1 MPYNVLGAGSA
12 SGYEIEQSL
21 RFNDDDSAY
30 LSRTP
35 ASAGNRKTWTWS
47 GWFKRGNLN
56 LVRRAIFGSIP
67 TSGNTN
73 SNTIQ
78 FGFLSDDKF
87 QLGLQTAYVF
97 NSNQVFRDVGA
108 WYHIIVSV
116 DTTQASANDR
126 IKVYINS
133 DQITSWSLN
142 NISSLVPQNG
152 DLGVNQTDIHEIGSF
167 LSSNYFDGYMAEV
180 NFIDGQALTPSDFG
194 ETDLLTNQWIPKK
207 YVGTYGTNGFYL
219 NFSNSASLGADSSGN
234 GNNFTPTNLA
244 ATDQVLDSPTNNFA
258 TLNPLFRG
266 DYYSHTF
273 NEGNLRWH
281 STNNSGVNATFGMSS
296 GKWYWEVYQEANNG
310 NTTYFGV
317 IDSEDTW
324 SFAGDTWTI
333 INSNLTSGGST
344 NTTIAKDNVTVQS
357 GLDNIQIGD
366 IVGIAY
372 DADNLEITFYRNGSQ
387 IGVTQSVTDP
397 PSGFYIPALANGN
410 TLGVKTA
417 RINFGQDSSFA
428 GIKTAQNN
436 TDANG
441 IGDFYYAPPSGGYL
455 ALCTSNLPD
464 ISIALPEEHF
474 NTVLWSGDNSSSRA
488 ITTGIAPDFVWYK
501 DRTGTEQQSLY
512 DSIRGAQ
519 TRLTSNS
526 TATETN
532 RINGL
537 QSFDSTGFTVGSDQE
552 CNLSGRNYVGWNWKA
567 GGTASSN
574 TDGTITSTVSAN
586 TTAGFSIVSYT
597 GNTATDTNYTVGHGL
612 SQTPDLLIIKNR
624 DWASSVSAWQTW
636 HTSIGNNTLALDTT
650 NANNSGDF
658 TKFLNQQ
665 PNSTVF
671 TVRADTSVTT
681 GNRYRTNG
689 QVNNYIAYCFHSVEG
704 YSKFGSYT
712 GNGSTDGPFV
722 YTGFRPAF
730 LMVKLSTASG
740 GNWLIADS
748 TRSPQNVAD
757 EILRGNTSGA
767 ETDSDYFDFLSN
779 GFKIRDSLTGL
790 NGSGNTYIYMAFAE
804 NPFKYSNAR

>member
-1 MPYNVLGAGSA
+1 MSGLTGNNILAGS
-12 SGYEIEQSL
+12 SGQGGYEIEQSL

-219 NFSNSASLGADSSGN
+219 DFSDSASLGADSSGN

-597 GNTATDTNYTVGHGL
+597 GTGANATVGHGL
-612 SQTPDLLIIKNR
+612 SQRPDMFIVKNR
-624 DWASSVSAWQTW
+624 SASARSWVIWAESFSGSQAIEFDTSGVVTSTTSWNSSLPT
-636 HTSIGNNTLALDTT
+636 
-650 NANNSGDF
+650 
-658 TKFLNQQ
+658 
-665 PNSTVF
+665 STVINLG
-671 TVRADTSVTT
+671 TRV
-681 GNRYRTNG
+681 GTNESG
-689 QVNNYIAYCFHSVEG
+689 QTFIAYCFHSVEG
-704 YSKFGSYT
+704 YSKIGSYT
-712 GNGSTDGPFV
+712 GNGSSDGAFV

-730 LMVKLSTASG
+730 VMFKQTNYAYDWSIID
-740 GNWLIADS
+740 NKIN
-748 TRSPQNVAD
+748 PYNVAD
-757 EILRGNTSGA
+757 TKLSPHNTNAELTNVANEI
-767 ETDSDYFDFLSN
+767 DFVSN
-779 GFKIRDSLTGL
+779 GFKCRNGHVML
-790 NGSGNTYIYMAFAE
+790 NGSYNYLYLAFAE
-804 NPFKYSNAR
+804 SPFKYSNAR